1 MMEMAYIVNMLVDV
15 ILCAVCGDY
24 LLLFALMVG
33 YFVLNLHQSCHHSA
47 GVSKDCSALMKPSFC
62 HLFKNKAIIIITLM
76 TDLG

>member
-15 ILCAVCGDY
+15 ILCAVCVDY

-47 GVSKDCSALMKPSFC
+47 NEAFFLSSVQK
-62 HLFKNKAIIIITLM
+62 
-76 TDLG
+76 